1 MWKLLRN
8 LLLLAILCAG
18 VLKLVLWYEVQ
29 QGAAR
34 LVAAWAPV
42 AQVQYDSLSV
52 NLNGTVSVGGAAVA
66 LGKGRPNGL
75 WRAAQVEIE
84 TPGPTWLLLRAVTGD
99 DSFPA
104 HLGMTVKGLQPPAG
118 ASPLDWPWLS
128 PLSLVPFETFG
139 CGIVSRFS
147 VADYQRMGLNPG
159 AAQQHVDYQYDAS
172 ASTLGFSAELSTP
185 PFSTIGLHGEL
196 QHFEPRTL
204 GVNTWQKL
212 RVAAMTAEYTDSGY
226 LAKRNRFCAQQNG
239 SDAAVFLDQHVGAI
253 KTYLE
258 MAGVTTTAGVESI
271 YRELATS
278 GGRMSVQSLP
288 SPGVTFENLSWKSP
302 DALLRQLNL
311 TTRHNDAPPIML
323 RLVFK
328 TPGDEES
335 GSVAANSA
343 TPAPVAP
350 RAAGASSSSP
360 APAQGVAASAA
371 PGPTKPAAPAIAVA
385 SAPAPAVAPA
395 LPAGKSAPVTAAAAV
410 SKPAAPTSTSAA
422 NAKVSSAPVGAVA
435 AAPAPAV
442 NALPSTAAPAEGSTL
457 ALVWKPTVDRLPEA
471 APVERDYDVID
482 YAAANT
488 HNNRLVRVLTSGGKR
503 VEGHIVSAND
513 ATLVLRVNR
522 PGGSAELQVQRSVIL
537 EIQLLRARTPADH
550 G

>member
-29 QGAAR
+29 QSAAR

-42 AQVQYDSLSV
+42 AQVQYDALSV
-52 NLNGTVSVGGAAVA
+52 NLNGTVSVGGATITI
-66 LGKGRPNGL
+66 GKGRPNSI
-75 WRAAQVEIE
+75 WRAAQLEIE
-84 TPGPTWLLLRAVTGD
+84 TPGPVWLLLQAIGGD

-104 HLGMTVKGLQPPAG
+104 HLGVSIKGLQPPAG

-159 AAQQHVDYQYDAS
+159 APQQHLDYHYDAN
-172 ASTLGFSAELSTP
+172 AGTLGFSAELSTP

-196 QHFEPRTL
+196 QHFDPRTL
-204 GVNTWQKL
+204 SASSWQKL
-212 RVAAMTAEYTDSGY
+212 HPAAMTAEYTDSGY

-239 SDAAVFLDQHVGAI
+239 SDAAVFLDQHVNAI
-253 KTYLE
+253 KAYLE
-258 MAGVTTTAGVESI
+258 SVGVATTSGVEGI

-288 SPGVTFENLSWKSP
+288 SPGVTFQNLSSNAP

-323 RLVFK
+323 RLAFK
-328 TPGDEES
+328 APSEDEPAN
-335 GSVAANSA
+335 VAA
-343 TPAPVAP
+343 APVP
-350 RAAGASSSSP
+350 AAA
-360 APAQGVAASAA
+360 VAAAA
-371 PGPTKPAAPAIAVA
+371 TTSRNPAAPLPTAAAPPPSVVKAVVPAAATAASGPAIAA
-385 SAPAPAVAPA
+385 TAPAPAAKPVSIPASTSLPKPPAPA
-395 LPAGKSAPVTAAAAV
+395 AATANPKSAP
-410 SKPAAPTSTSAA
+410 
-422 NAKVSSAPVGAVA
+422 APVGAVA
-435 AAPAPAV
+435 SAPDAIAS
-442 NALPSTAAPAEGSTL
+442 LPSTAAPAAGSTL
-457 ALVWKPTVDRLPEA
+457 ALVWKPTVDRLPESP
-471 APVERDYDVID
+471 APERDYDVIE
-482 YAAANT
+482 YAAANS
-488 HNNRLVRVLTSGGKR
+488 HGNRMVRVLTSGGKR
-503 VEGHIVSAND
+503 VEGRIVSAND

-537 EIQLLRARTPADH
+537 EIQLLRPRSTADH